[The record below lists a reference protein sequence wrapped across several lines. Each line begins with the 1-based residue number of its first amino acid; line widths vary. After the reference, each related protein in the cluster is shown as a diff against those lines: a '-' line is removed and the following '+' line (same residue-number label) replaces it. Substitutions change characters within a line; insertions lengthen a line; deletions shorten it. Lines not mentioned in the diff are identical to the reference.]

1 LDQGEKAHGD
11 SDCAQ
16 ELPQVVQAPHVQ
28 DLTAHDVAAHRQW
41 EVDHSPPKSYRTAH
55 NRVTSLFSFLKAHDA
70 SVRWKIP
77 PFDERLPET
86 YEDEEIDLLLGA
98 CDAHHRA
105 AYSIMD
111 TATHPR
117 WLIWSEAI

>member
-1 LDQGEKAHGD
+1 VGSRSLAHEKLPHGAQSRDQPV
-11 SDCAQ
+11 
-16 ELPQVVQAPHVQ
+16 LVPQGARR
-28 DLTAHDVAAHRQW
+28 D
-41 EVDHSPPKSYRTAH
+41 
-55 NRVTSLFSFLKAHDA
+55 
-70 SVRWKIP
+70 VRWKIP

-105 AYSIMD
+105 AYSVMD